1 MNEESVKPTL
11 FRGQPIRLLDLTSDG
26 FENFVYATMAEWA
39 SLHGFRVIS
48 GPSESSDS
56 GFDVTGER
64 QEDGKSVCIQC
75 KRLKGT
81 FHLNGAGPE
90 LAKVALKTALEGA
103 QVVEHFVIATGSVG
117 ETLRSALRSK
127 PRTTLAKAAADAAEK
142 HADLATLRSK
152 ARERGFNV
160 RDIVEKYVLQLE
172 RLRVW
177 SGRDFDQEL
186 GRVWSKIIP
195 LLERFFQVEIVFGEY
210 PRPDFDRAQYLQSLA
225 AEAPSDL
232 IRLRAVLTDLPP
244 NVDRTR
250 GEDPLAEGRD
260 SRDGDPKEEEGV
272 LNVVTTLI
280 QTPLKTCTILHGKS
294 GSGKTT
300 TLKLVLGAVA
310 AEPSTC
316 DDGPLPVFVRLSS
329 YQGRLQDQIHAAL
342 HITHGT
348 WTSLPGPFLLLLDGL
363 DEMPTA
369 QVQPLLD
376 ELDLVLRD
384 ESAACVLTIRGAGLR
399 THACLAR
406 ARMCLR
412 ILPLTLRDVIDIA
425 KSRISSDQRESFLTQ
440 LRSRLREL
448 WPSLLFLPFGCSAAI
463 KIFVETGTLP
473 STSEK
478 LIEGILIGR
487 FKRNHL
493 RSNSMEE
500 RLRDVPD
507 AVVRGLAEA
516 IAFEFRIKAQRASV
530 TVQEAHEMVARSL
543 ALVKSENRFGVSTLS
558 DLDALVLLKHYEFLE
573 SSPDG
578 RMQMPHDIMA
588 DFLAA
593 SRLAANWQHC
603 VDHLESAVGQDAW
616 SYASS
621 LIPFAQQGVF
631 LEAIAATDPIQAATC
646 AAAMGGR
653 APELIEPLV
662 FALDNRNGI
671 LPIFQT
677 ASCMGVLG
685 TPACLARL
693 RDHIRRAPKGSN
705 RHYQAERALAQ
716 RGDEATLRFILTDEE
731 PLVSSGLGG
740 TGGQIDLWFQAP
752 PDVTLSLARQRLDAM
767 PANPCVVLSL
777 RTIELYGDDTDFA
790 RVRSA
795 LEKGSSLAAFYAA
808 AHCLLAFDRQRAVE
822 ILTSDAVLLPAV
834 EQVPYAEVLS
844 TAKAPLD
851 TSPLLDELLNGS
863 DPTNVS
869 PPNIRRRILEIVKK
883 ERLPDGY
890 EPRIRA
896 AFEKADEYQQ
906 SDLWQV
912 ATAHRLRA
920 FDDLAFAALSCG
932 GMNEVGSA
940 ANFAKVREWQG
951 EMSDRFAALCIDR
964 AGAANGTEWHFP
976 RMLEYLLQIGKEA
989 QVAALLE
996 PRLRDL
1002 VPRHKAARRRFR
1014 KEALSRRRN
1023 GVDNPA
1029 EEEEFQLS
1037 VVIPDLV
1044 KIAANLSSYIPRD
1057 VAREIVGLDLSSA
1070 GDEARAARCAIARCL
1085 SAVEIDAALMEIDE
1099 PGVRIQV
1106 LGGIS
1111 DIGATPTRI
1120 EILCQ
1125 ELPKVLCW
1133 PMCKGALVRAVD
1145 NLWSRQVA
1153 LASVNAIATV
1163 KWPEYGSQL
1172 AHEFVDVVARRMTSE
1187 LASAVVLPQIETTK
1201 DTDSRE
1207 ILQYWYDIG
1216 TLARR

>member
-1 MNEESVKPTL
+1 MNEEPVKPNL
-11 FRGQPIRLLDLTSDG
+11 FRGQPIRLLDLTSDA
-26 FENFVYATMAEWA
+26 FEDFVYATMSEWGP
-39 SLHGFRVIS
+39 LQGFRVTS

-64 QEDGKSVCIQC
+64 QGDGKSVCIQC
-75 KRLKGT
+75 KRLTGT
-81 FHLNGAGPE
+81 FHLNSIGSE

-103 QVVEHFVIATGSVG
+103 QVVEHFVITTGSVG

-195 LLERFFQVEIVFGEY
+195 FLERFFQVEIVLREY

-225 AEAPSDL
+225 AESPSDL

-244 NVDRTR
+244 NVVRTR

-260 SRDGDPKEEEGV
+260 SRDGDPKEKEGV
-272 LNVVTTLI
+272 LDVVTTLI
-280 QTPLKTCTILHGKS
+280 QTPLKTCTILHGKG

-316 DDGPLPVFVRLSS
+316 DDAPLPVFVRLSS

-384 ESAACVLTIRGAGLR
+384 EFAACVLTIRGAGLR
-399 THACLAR
+399 TPACLTR
-406 ARMCLR
+406 ARTCLR
-412 ILPLTLRDVIDIA
+412 ILPLTLREVIDIA
-425 KSRISSDQRESFLTQ
+425 KSRIPSDQRESFLTQ
-440 LRSRLREL
+440 LRSRLRAL
-448 WPSLLFLPFGCSAAI
+448 WPSLLFLPFGYLAAI
-463 KIFVETGTLP
+463 SIFLKTGTLP
-473 STSEK
+473 STSEE
-478 LIEGILIGR
+478 LIEGILKGR
-487 FKRNHL
+487 FKRNRL
-493 RSNSMEE
+493 RSHSMEE
-500 RLRDVPD
+500 RLHAVPD

-516 IAFEFRIKAQRASV
+516 IAFAFRIEVQRTSV
-530 TVQEAHEMVARSL
+530 SVQEAHEMVARSL
-543 ALVKSENRFGVSTLS
+543 ALVKSENRFGVSMLS
-558 DLDALVLLKHYEFLE
+558 DLDALVLLKNYEFLE
-573 SSPDG
+573 PTPDG
-578 RMQMPHDIMA
+578 RMGMPHDIVA
-588 DFLAA
+588 DFLA
-593 SRLAANWQHC
+593 SPRLAANWERY
-603 VDHLESAVGQDAW
+603 VDRLESTIGQDAW
-616 SYASS
+616 SYASI
-621 LIPFAQQGVF
+621 LIPLEQQAAF
-631 LEAIAATDPIQAATC
+631 LEPIAAADLIQAASC
-646 AAAMGGR
+646 AAAMGGH
-653 APELIEPLV
+653 APELIEPLAL
-662 FALDNRNGI
+662 ALDDLKAR
-671 LPIFQT
+671 LPIFQA
-677 ASCMGVLG
+677 ASCMGILG
-685 TPACLARL
+685 TPACLTRL
-693 RDHIRRAPKGSN
+693 RDRVRREPNGSIRK
-705 RHYQAERALAQ
+705 YQAERALAQ
-716 RGDEATLRFILTDEE
+716 RGDDATLRVILANQE
-731 PLVSSGLGG
+731 PSVSTGLKVSGGEL
-740 TGGQIDLWFQAP
+740 DLWFQAP
-752 PDVTLSLARQRLDAM
+752 PDITLSLARQRLDTV
-767 PANPCVVLSL
+767 PVNPSVVLSL
-777 RTIELYGDDTDFA
+777 RTIHLYGDDTDFV
-790 RVRSA
+790 RVSSA
-795 LEKGSSLAAFYAA
+795 LEQTSNLAAFYAA
-808 AHCLLAFDRQRAVE
+808 SHCLLALDRQHAVE
-822 ILTSDAVLLPAV
+822 LLTSRAVLLPAV
-834 EQVPYAEVLS
+834 EQLPYAEVLS

-851 TSPLLDELLNGS
+851 TSPLLDELLNGPGPS
-863 DPTNVS
+863 NES
-869 PPNIRRRILEIVKK
+869 AAGIRRRILEIVKK

-920 FDDLAFAALSCG
+920 FDDLAIAALSRG
-932 GMNEVGSA
+932 GMNEVGCA
-940 ANFAKVREWQG
+940 ANFAKARGWEADI
-951 EMSDRFAALCIDR
+951 SDRFAALCLER
-964 AGAANGTEWHFP
+964 AGTADGTEWYFP
-976 RMLEYLLQIGKEA
+976 RVLEYLLQVGKES
-989 QVAALLE
+989 QVVALLE
-996 PRLRDL
+996 PLLRDL
-1002 VPRHKAARRRFR
+1002 LPRHKAARRRFN
-1014 KEALSRRRN
+1014 KKALSRRRTGAN
-1023 GVDNPA
+1023 GPVDM
-1029 EEEEFQLS
+1029 EEFRLS
-1037 VVIPDLV
+1037 VSVPELV
-1044 KIAANLSSYIPRD
+1044 KIAATLSGYIPRD
-1057 VAREIVGLDLSSA
+1057 VAREIVGLDLSFSN
-1070 GDEARAARCAIARCL
+1070 DDVKNARCSIARCL
-1085 SAVEIDAALMEIDE
+1085 PAGDIDEALMQIDE
-1099 PGVRIQV
+1099 PDVRIQV

-1111 DIGATPTRI
+1111 DLGATPTRI
-1120 EILCQ
+1120 EVLCQ

-1133 PMCKGALVRAVD
+1133 HAYGLVRAVD
-1145 NLWSRQVA
+1145 NLWSRRVA
-1153 LASVNAIATV
+1153 EASVNAVATM

-1172 AHEFVDVVARRMTSE
+1172 AHEFVDVVAHRMTSE